1 MKKTTIAIV
10 TLLSLVGCQSKKDK
24 LQEHYDDL
32 TKRELWC
39 LDESLR
45 LDSISKTH
53 THPDSIQYYSLMS
66 KSAGDAAYD
75 LMARSSAVYKRI
87 EQLED
92 FGE

>member
-10 TLLSLVGCQSKKDK
+10 TILSLAGCQSKKDK

-32 TKRELWC
+32 TQRELWC
-39 LDESLR
+39 LGESLR
-45 LDSISKTH
+45 LDSIAKTH
-53 THPDSIQYYSLMS
+53 TNPDSIKYYSIQS